1 MRYGDAAAFRQA
13 LEQRLRTRAAGD
25 GARLARDR
33 KRVAFERLLARLSE
47 VAPGDW
53 LLKGGFALDLRLADR
68 ARATR
73 DVDLDWQADEEE
85 LAETL
90 IEAAAVDGDDFFTF
104 RIERTGMPPERL
116 GGSHRFRVTTSL
128 AGRIFETF
136 LLDVGLRSSL
146 VDERDTLT
154 TTDLLSFADIEPVE
168 VPAVPLER
176 HIAEKVHAYTRRYGE
191 DQPSSRV
198 KDLIDIVLMS
208 ELASFDYDQLRDA
221 IVLTFGERGTH
232 ELPTSLPAPSGDWA
246 QPYRALAAELGL
258 DPDLSSGHRAAAI
271 FLDPILGDA
280 SDLQRWDVQS
290 MRWEA
295 RQ

>member
-1 MRYGDAAAFRQA
+1 VKYGDAAAFRQA

-33 KRVAFERLLARLSE
+33 KRVSFERFLARLNE

-90 IEAAAVDGDDFFTF
+90 IEAAGISGDDFFTF
-104 RIERTGMPPERL
+104 AIERTGMAPERL
-116 GGSHRFRVTTSL
+116 GGSHRFRVTASL
-128 AGRIFETF
+128 AGRPFETF
-136 LLDVGLRSSL
+136 LLDVALRSSL

-154 TTDLLSFADIEPVE
+154 TTDLLSFAEIEPVE

-176 HIAEKVHAYTRRYGE
+176 HIAEKLHAYTRRYGD

-198 KDLIDIVLMS
+198 KDLIDLVLMG
-208 ELASFDYDQLRDA
+208 ELASFEYDRLRDA
-221 IVLTFGERGTH
+221 IVSTFRERDTH
-232 ELPTSLPAPSGDWA
+232 ELPTSLPAASADWA
-246 QPYRALAAELGL
+246 QPYRVLAAEVGL
-258 DPDLSSGHRAAAI
+258 EPDLSSGHRAAAT
-271 FLDPILGDA
+271 FLDPVLADTT
-280 SDLQRWDVQS
+280 DLHWWDEQA
-290 MRWEA
+290 MRWHA
-295 RQ
+295 DK